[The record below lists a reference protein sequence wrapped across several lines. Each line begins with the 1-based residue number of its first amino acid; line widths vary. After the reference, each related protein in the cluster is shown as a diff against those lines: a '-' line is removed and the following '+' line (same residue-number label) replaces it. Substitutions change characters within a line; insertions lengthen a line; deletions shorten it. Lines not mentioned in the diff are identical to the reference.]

1 MMGSSLVLAASR
13 QSFAFA
19 RDGALPLSKFL
30 YRVNT
35 YTGTPVNTVWFDCV
49 LALLIGL
56 LALLGRAAV
65 SAVFTISV
73 TATYV
78 EYITPIVSRFVF
90 ENDFKPGPFS
100 LGVFVSSALRPCV
113 EGGRTLTWIYGRVPR
128 SRPSPS
134 HLCFSCSS
142 FSVSRPLPIQT

>member
-1 MMGSSLVLAASR
+1 MGSSIVLAASR

-19 RDGALPLSKFL
+19 RDGALPLSKLL

-35 YTGTPVNTVWFDCV
+35 YTGTPINTVWFDCGA
-49 LALLIGL
+49 ALLIGS
-56 LALLGRAAV
+56 LALLGRGAI

-78 EYITPIVSRFVF
+78 EYMTPIVSRFVF

-100 LGVFVSSALRPCV
+100 LGVLVSLALSPYV
-113 EGGRTLTWIYGRVPR
+113 VGGRTLTSFCGRVHR
-128 SRPSPS
+128 SRPSPLPS
-134 HLCFSCSS
+134 CSSCSS
-142 FSVSRPLPIQT
+142 FSVSRLPLIQT